1 MKENPATLKKYAFD
15 VSGLSETE
23 FWERMKKS
31 KQCVSRGEYE
41 DADVFF
47 DRLFKEKR
55 FAWNTTKS

>member
-47 DRLFKEKR
+47 DRLFI
-55 FAWNTTKS
+55 